1 MSEYAIE
8 MRNQLVGLFG
18 IVERNMY
25 LTKRYFLWD
34 IAFMFWTIANT
45 LTIVFIARAAAL
57 TGNLSSDQENT
68 LAITLLVG
76 ATIWAFLGIIFEFMT
91 ETVAWERWEGTIEYT
106 FMAPLSR
113 SMHLFGQGA
122 FAVLYGLV
130 RATILF
136 FVVAAFI
143 GIHMPR
149 ANFLAAFGLLAIASI
164 SFMGIGMMTSVLP
177 LISPEK
183 GAQLGFVAQG
193 MMLAV
198 SGVYYTLS
206 VMPHWMQALAKISP
220 ATYELRGD
228 RAAVVDGAGIAWA
241 DVWPL
246 LIIAIVAIP
255 LGLVIFKKGER
266 YAKKHG
272 KLKRSG

>member
-57 TGNLSSDQENT
+57 TGHLSSDQENT

-113 SMHLFGQGA
+113 LVA
-122 FAVLYGLV
+122 PV
-130 RATILF
+130 RAGRVRGAVRPDPGDDPLLRGRA
-136 FVVAAFI
+136 VPRP
-143 GIHMPR
+143 PR
-149 ANFLAAFGLLAIASI
+149 A
-164 SFMGIGMMTSVLP
+164 
-177 LISPEK
+177 ER
-183 GAQLGFVAQG
+183 
-193 MMLAV
+193 
-198 SGVYYTLS
+198 
-206 VMPHWMQALAKISP
+206 
-220 ATYELRGD
+220 ELRRGVRVARARVHLVHRRRD
-228 RAAVVDGAGIAWA
+228 HDLGAAADLAGEGRAARLRRAGPDARRLGRLLPGQRDAGVDAVDREDLAG
-241 DVWPL
+241 DVRAARLPRVDRGRRR
-246 LIIAIVAIP
+246 A
-255 LGLVIFKKGER
+255 
-266 YAKKHG
+266 
-272 KLKRSG
+272 RSGRTSGRC